1 MRKSTLD
8 SLLVIL
14 KKNKKNKRFQSSS
27 SLMKKIKRKSKIKIT
42 SIITEI
48 TTITMQFSC
57 VISHLRLL
65 ITD

>member
-27 SLMKKIKRKSKIKIT
+27 SLMKKIKRKLKIKIT
-42 SIITEI
+42 SILTEI
-48 TTITMQFSC
+48 TTTMQFSC

-65 ITD
+65 IID